1 MSKTKRFY
9 GCIRMPSPSNYEDI
23 CNRLKR
29 KEKID
34 TFPRRGFQRINI
46 FDKRSRRDLIQRCF
60 NMTNGY
66 YGWCGTCIEGATRER
81 KKLFQGYV
89 LDFFPLNFDS
99 CCKEGK

>member
-1 MSKTKRFY
+1 
-9 GCIRMPSPSNYEDI
+9 MPSPSNYEDI

-81 KKLFQGYV
+81 KKLFQGYI
-89 LDFFPLNFDS
+89 LDFFVSQF
-99 CCKEGK
+99 